1 MEYTVIVNGRSYDLP
16 AKNLSVA
23 EQLDAVLKT
32 DSVKGLSITQK
43 YERLHR
49 FVQDLVGEKDSAEM
63 LGSSNLAEIDL
74 SDLTLTVRRIVD
86 AYDKPIDDYEAE
98 KTRNQM
104 NRVPIDK
111 VVSLTKALQTVE
123 KPQGMQKW

>member
-16 AKNLSVA
+16 AKTLSVA

-43 YERLHR
+43 YEKLHQ
-49 FVQDLVGEKDSAEM
+49 FVQNLVGEKDAAEM

-74 SDLTLTVRRIVD
+74 SDLTLAVRRIVD
-86 AYDKPIDDYEAE
+86 AYDKPIIDYEDE
-98 KTRNQM
+98 KTRSKM
-104 NRVPIDK
+104 NRVPFDK
-111 VVSLTKALQTVE
+111 VVSLSNALQAVA
-123 KPQGMQKW
+123 KSQGIQK